1 MVGRSIFGT
10 LGQIFSRIDRF
21 GRHELIIMSV
31 RLNLR
36 GSGRSLLSGVL
47 ILTSLGA
54 FACNGTLG
62 GVSDAKEDG
71 LANNPNSPLGDYS
84 GTKSIH
90 RLNTAEYNATVAD
103 VLGSSLQPGTANW
116 RGGELE
122 GFDNMASVLGVDS
135 TQYERYL
142 NAAEELVTELLAN
155 QGMRDKLIPC
165 SQADDQACVQSILE
179 TSGLR
184 IFRRPIEAAE
194 VTTYSKVYDVARGLG
209 DDHYAS
215 AGLMI
220 QALLSSAEFLY
231 RIEIDPDLSSTQ
243 DHPLTPYELASR
255 VSYFIWSSAP
265 DEKLLSAA
273 ADGSIM
279 EDETLRQT
287 VQEMLDDPKSD
298 RFVEN
303 FAGQWL
309 GARRVTGHPTSPEV
323 YPSWNADV
331 ASAAS
336 AEMYSYFEEFL
347 RSDRSWLEFLSA
359 DINFVDAALA
369 KHYGMPEPASGMV
382 RMENVQDER
391 YGFLG
396 LAGFLAIS
404 SFDRRTSPTLRGKW
418 VLLNLMC
425 TEPPPPPAGVDIA
438 ELDEPGSTDRLNIR
452 DKLELHRSDP
462 GCANCHAMFDPFGLA
477 LEKFDG
483 VGQYRENYEDSQPI
497 DNSTDL
503 AGVPFSGLDGAAEI
517 VAAQP
522 AFAPCV
528 AEKMLT
534 YGLGRPLHNTDEPY
548 LEAMTEEWLESGET
562 PTLARAIQGLVLTET
577 FRNRHAEGE

>member
-1 MVGRSIFGT
+1 
-10 LGQIFSRIDRF
+10 
-21 GRHELIIMSV
+21 MSV
-31 RLNLR
+31 RSNLR

-47 ILTSLGA
+47 ILTALSA
-54 FACNGTLG
+54 FGCNGTLG
-62 GVSDAKEDG
+62 GVSDTKEDG
-71 LANNPNSPLGDYS
+71 LGPDGPNSPLDAYS

-103 VLGSSLQPGTANW
+103 VLGSSLQPATANW

-142 NAAEELVTELLAN
+142 NAAEELVAELLTN
-155 QGMRDKLIPC
+155 QEMRDKLIPC
-165 SQADDQACVQSILE
+165 SVPDDQACVQSIIE

-184 IFRRPIEAAE
+184 IFRRPIEAEE
-194 VTTYSKVYDVARGLG
+194 VATYSKVYTAARGLG

-231 RIEIDPDLSSTQ
+231 RIEVDPDLSSTQ

-255 VSYFIWSSAP
+255 VSYFLWSSAP

-323 YPSWNADV
+323 YPSWNAEV

-336 AEMYSYFEEFL
+336 AEMYLYFEEFL

-438 ELDEPGSTDRLNIR
+438 ELDEPGATDSLNIR

-483 VGQYRENYEDSQPI
+483 VGRYRENYEDSQPI

-522 AFAPCV
+522 AFGPCV

-534 YGLGRPLHNTDEPY
+534 YGLGRPLHKTDEPY